1 MKNGQ
6 KPCQFENK
14 WAAMSSK
21 FIKKSYLR
29 SRSGPL
35 FTQNDPPERKKECC
49 GCGACTESCPA
60 RCIRM
65 EEDAEGFLYPAVQ
78 ADACTGCGLCERICP
93 MRHPRPNTRRRRCG
107 PHGTTIWPPAPAVR
121 QAASSAYLARL
132 TLRKG
137 GLVFGAAF
145 ESDTFGKGDNPAPQ
159 RHMRGG
165 TRGTRQIQIRT
176 KRYVRNLPG
185 GSPRP

>member
-1 MKNGQ
+1 
-6 KPCQFENK
+6 
-14 WAAMSSK
+14 MSSK

-35 FTQNDPPERKKECC
+35 FTQNDPPERKKRVLRLRCLCRELPGPLHPDGG
-49 GCGACTESCPA
+49 GCRGVPLPRGPGRRLHRLRALRAHLPDAPPRARTHAVGGVGRTEQRYGHPHRQFVGRHLPA
-60 RCIRM
+60 PGPPHAPQGRSR
-65 EEDAEGFLYPAVQ
+65 L
-78 ADACTGCGLCERICP
+78 
-93 MRHPRPNTRRRRCG
+93 RRRLR
-107 PHGTTIWPPAPAVR
+107 IRYVR
-121 QAASSAYLARL
+121 
-132 TLRKG
+132 
-137 GLVFGAAF
+137 
-145 ESDTFGKGDNPAPQ
+145 EGDNPAPQ